1 MLRKYTILIALIA
14 LVFPIAFAQADAVD
28 EVFCGDLSQSDCQIL
43 LDNAAVMD
51 SLNSFAVSLSM
62 SLEAGS
68 AEPMRVSAQ
77 ANGQFE
83 LDDESLQS
91 INEKA
96 ANMAEADWGE
106 LAEIFLTSAKANL
119 RIDMTDS
126 SGEEEVK
133 SEFTLLLKDGILM
146 LSAEAL
152 SAVTGEDMAGMEGF
166 GIDLN
171 DAIGELLTE
180 TGAMPVADSAEM
192 QEMEAVADSAITIV
206 RLPDSD
212 VNGAA
217 VAVFKTDF
225 DLNAFF
231 SLVSAEQIVG
241 ASNDMDDPE
250 AVRELMDSIEVG
262 EFSVT
267 QYIGLGDSYTYGTD
281 IAVDVSMSY
290 MKDGQLQDSSII
302 LDMAAVLSNF
312 GEPVDV
318 PIPEDAFVFPLAM
331 LLQMGTDS

>member
-1 MLRKYTILIALIA
+1 MQRKFTILIAFIA
-14 LVFPIAFAQADAVD
+14 LVFPVAFAQADAVD
-28 EVFCGDLSQSDCQIL
+28 DVFCGDLSQSDCQIL
-43 LDNAAVMD
+43 RDNAAVMD
-51 SLNSFAVSLSM
+51 SLNSFAVAVSM
-62 SLEAGS
+62 NLAVDSE
-68 AEPMRVSAQ
+68 EPMRLSAQ

-83 LDDESLQS
+83 LDDESLQI

-119 RIDMTDS
+119 RIDMTDA

-133 SEFTLLLKDGILM
+133 SEITLLMKDGILM

-152 SAVTGEDMAGMEGF
+152 SAVTGEDMTGMEGF
-166 GIDLN
+166 GLDLN
-171 DAIGELLTE
+171 GAIGELLAE
-180 TGAMPVADSAEM
+180 FGMMPESDSADM
-192 QEMEAVADSAITIV
+192 QEMEAVADSALTIV

-225 DLNAFF
+225 DLNAFL
-231 SLVSAEQIVG
+231 SLISVEELVA
-241 ASNDMDDPE
+241 ASNDMDDPQM
-250 AVRELMDSIEVG
+250 ARELMDAIEVG

-281 IAVDVSMSY
+281 IAVDASMSH
-290 MKDGQLQDSSII
+290 MKDGQLQDMSIV
-302 LDMAAVLSNF
+302 LDMAAQLSNF

-331 LLQMGTDS
+331 LLQMGADS